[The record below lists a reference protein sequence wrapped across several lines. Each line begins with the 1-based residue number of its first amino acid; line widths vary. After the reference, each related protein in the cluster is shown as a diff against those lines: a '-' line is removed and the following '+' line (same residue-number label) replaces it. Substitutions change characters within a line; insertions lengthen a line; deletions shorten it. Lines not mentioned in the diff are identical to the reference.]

1 MDDGRVNL
9 YQSAQKDEN
18 GKFVSTRLTS
28 KTYQKKAGILA
39 FKEWDLQYRKDY
51 PELPRAYEEMSTHSW
66 KTCKFEKFME
76 AVKCF
81 RRHFEAFDKHF
92 IVGKDYALKRM
103 YLWRTKMSVMAR
115 SYSETLKRSGVDK
128 TNTKIILSVGNAK
141 FASTGKKGREKNSGG
156 VPTNGKHKIMVR
168 VAKAMGYD
176 FKYMQVD
183 EFRTT
188 MCCYKCEQ
196 RMKDVYDEQ
205 GNVVLLRLGLKKCV
219 HCQDTEKN
227 NSFKLRNRDLNAALN
242 MWRITEAVL
251 ADEERPSYLKR
262 SPKRSRA
269 DTAELGGP
277 HNSEYACNWQA

>member
-1 MDDGRVNL
+1 MICVKKPFIFFVGLTESLIFACLNIFFFIWTPAL
-9 YQSAQKDEN
+9 KAQNPDVD
-18 GKFVSTRLTS
+18 VSEVFTLFMMAFM
-28 KTYQKKAGILA
+28 AGGSSFRAIYTFFNSDSLKVAKVVSFLSLLA
-39 FKEWDLQYRKDY
+39 
-51 PELPRAYEEMSTHSW
+51 
-66 KTCKFEKFME
+66 
-76 AVKCF
+76 
-81 RRHFEAFDKHF
+81 
-92 IVGKDYALKRM
+92 YALI
-103 YLWRTKMSVMAR
+103 YFSF
-115 SYSETLKRSGVDK
+115 SYQMTLKRSGVDK